1 MSGHLERARVLM
13 AQSRWELAEE
23 SLRLELS
30 SSPEAAFPHALLA
43 LCLAEQEKNKE
54 ALAEAEAAVHR
65 EPDGAFYHYVHG
77 HVLRDMKR
85 LDEARAAA
93 REAIRLDP
101 ESADFFALE
110 SSILLGKRRWEPA
123 LKAAQKGLEL
133 DAEHVGCANL
143 QALALRQMGRKSEA
157 GAAMDTAL
165 ARDPENALSHA
176 NQGWTLL
183 DRGDTKK
190 ALEHFREALRIDPDF
205 AWAREGIVTALKAR
219 YPVYGW
225 ILRYYL
231 WMAKLR
237 SGVQWGL
244 IIGAFLASRVIR
256 SVADTN
262 PELGPVLWPLF
273 GLYIAFCLLTWIA
286 DPLFNL
292 LLRLNRFGRLALTR
306 EEIVASNWVG
316 ALILAAVGS
325 LLLWAFQGEEHWL
338 AATLVSVAMILP
350 VAGTFASEPGSAR
363 TALTL
368 YTLLLGAG
376 AVTGVALLLLGSS
389 AGNTVLVLFFLG
401 WFVFQWVALGV
412 HSRQ

>member
-23 SLRLELS
+23 SLRLELA

-43 LCLAEQEKNKE
+43 LCLSEQEKNKE

-85 LDEARAAA
+85 LDEALAAA
-93 REAIRLDP
+93 GEAIRLDP

-110 SSILLGKRRWEPA
+110 SSILLGKRRWERA
-123 LKAAQKGLEL
+123 LKSAQHGLEL

-143 QALALRQMGRKSEA
+143 QALALRQLGRKSEA
-157 GAAMDTAL
+157 GAAIDTAL

-205 AWAREGIVTALKAR
+205 AWAREGIVTALRAR
-219 YPVYGW
+219 YPIYGW

-231 WMAKLR
+231 WMSKLR

-244 IIGAFLASRVIR
+244 IIGAFVASRVIR
-256 SVADTN
+256 SVARTN
-262 PELGPVLWPLF
+262 PELGPILWPLF

-316 ALILAAVGS
+316 GLLLMAVGS
-325 LLLWAFQGEEHWL
+325 LLCWAVQGGEHWL
-338 AATLVSVAMILP
+338 AATLVSVAMVLP
-350 VAGTFASEPGSAR
+350 VAGTFASERGRVR

-368 YTLLLGAG
+368 YTLLLGAA
-376 AVTGVALLLLGSS
+376 AVTGFVLLLLGSS

-401 WFVFQWVALGV
+401 WFVFQWVALGA